1 MPPKTKSSKKLSKL
15 PESSWLSKFC
25 RGQDIPGDIKDVLVE
40 HQITSKQV
48 FASITEQDLA
58 DMGLIVGQ
66 KIMLWRVLS
75 LLRQDGE
82 GPQVDTANAAL
93 SASAKDLLPGFNL
106 AEEISK
112 LEVEFQVPQSMQ
124 ENKA

>member
-25 RGQDIPGDIKDVLVE
+25 RGQEIPGDIKDVLVE

-75 LLRQDGE
+75 LLRQDGA
-82 GPQVDTANAAL
+82 GSCKGS
-93 SASAKDLLPGFNL
+93 SAWIQFGRGNL
-106 AEEISK
+106 
-112 LEVEFQVPQSMQ
+112 
-124 ENKA
+124 